1 MVYEAHPK
9 GRTGSNPVAPPVCLF
24 SSEKSAQSNDLRGP
38 PVDLENR
45 RHYVQGAVGSRLKG
59 PCPVRPGRH
68 LVVEVSEQLVD
79 CALGSDDPIDEESD
93 GSDSNGRN
101 DSNHDFGC
109 SSHGVNMDFDLD
121 GPDNL
126 TSDQK
131 LFNIKAKVNEINRFV
146 DEISHSLVTP
156 IEVVRFAHV
165 IRAAMVEIEKEIDR
179 TV

>member
-1 MVYEAHPK
+1 MGFHP
-9 GRTGSNPVAPPVCLF
+9 
-24 SSEKSAQSNDLRGP
+24 
-38 PVDLENR
+38 
-45 RHYVQGAVGSRLKG
+45 
-59 PCPVRPGRH
+59 
-68 LVVEVSEQLVD
+68 
-79 CALGSDDPIDEESD
+79 
-93 GSDSNGRN
+93 
-101 DSNHDFGC
+101 
-109 SSHGVNMDFDLD
+109 D

-156 IEVVRFAHV
+156 IEVVRFSHI